1 MVLLGRLTLSSA
13 IRFIGS
19 WQIASHFVLRV
30 RGAAASAATSHR
42 AAPNN
47 GRLSETSSSPP
58 ATLIPG
64 KNFGRS
70 RSGLWPA
77 QVRVVGERAQLNDRH
92 RHTETFDPS
101 DHHLSLTQ
109 HGPGRRTRR
118 PHSSRNAPSPPHSS
132 RNDLDVGEARSSA
145 GRLSRARG
153 RAWVVAWWRGARV
166 PVPAQLLASSSYCPA
181 RVCHHRA
188 LITGAE
194 LPIGIIRAGSRLVR
208 HRGQAAVAP
217 SW

>member
-1 MVLLGRLTLSSA
+1 VPS
-13 IRFIGS
+13 
-19 WQIASHFVLRV
+19 
-30 RGAAASAATSHR
+30 SAATNHR

-101 DHHLSLTQ
+101 SDHHLSLTQ
-109 HGPGRRTRR
+109 HGPGRRPRR

-153 RAWVVAWWRGARV
+153 RAWVVAWCPCPGPGATARV
-166 PVPAQLLASSSYCPA
+166 LLLLSRASLPPTTARSS
-181 RVCHHRA
+181 
-188 LITGAE
+188 
-194 LPIGIIRAGSRLVR
+194 
-208 HRGQAAVAP
+208 RGQSSRSESSGPAAG
-217 SW
+217 